1 MSKREKVFDALQL
14 IDNST
19 LAKMWNL
26 YQEEISKT
34 KTAEIRI
41 IYTIQDDFDAVM
53 GDYHTLEL
61 ATIICKSVSIGKF
74 NSEHNYFE
82 ITGSYLLHSFND
94 VWCSDYF
101 SFTELAGYIISANDD
116 MGNRDIRKILNE
128 PEISKNEVIKNLCE
142 KMPHELVDEW
152 NDYQKKINSHK
163 IIMSMEDDFNSVL
176 KDFTPYELAS
186 LIGGSTQMMY
196 FNPNSVYFYYD
207 SIQNKLYSF
216 DDPGDIYFFSLEEL
230 AKHIVTTA

>member
-1 MSKREKVFDALQL
+1 MNKVDKIADLLVGQDQEIL
-14 IDNST
+14 RR
-19 LAKMWNL
+19 MWNF
-26 YQEEISKT
+26 YQAH
-34 KTAEIRI
+34 TASPLVI
-41 IYTIQDDFDAVM
+41 
-53 GDYHTLEL
+53 YHTADSFSEVMKDYSPLEL
-61 ATIICKSVSIGKF
+61 AGIIRESIRKGTF
-74 NSEHNYFE
+74 DDQLDYFE
-82 ITGSYLLHSFND
+82 ITRAGFLHSFD
-94 VWCSDYF
+94 LLCFSDYF
-101 SFTELAGYIISANDD
+101 CYEELAEYIISANDD

-230 AKHIVTTA
+230 AKHIVTTAE